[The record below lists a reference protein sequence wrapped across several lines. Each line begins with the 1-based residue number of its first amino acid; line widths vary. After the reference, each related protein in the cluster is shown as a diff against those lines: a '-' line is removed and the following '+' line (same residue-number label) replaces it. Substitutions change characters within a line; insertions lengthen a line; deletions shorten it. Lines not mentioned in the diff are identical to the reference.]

1 MNSLSNNPN
10 PTQATRTIDS
20 LVDYALL
27 AFAKEMT
34 PNDRT
39 ARCCVETP
47 LFVQSVSYIT
57 YIYERIFPPLAI
69 VPARGPSQKDLSCQG
84 STHSW
89 RPLIFFQASQFGV
102 RHRRNTKC
110 VMFVNEGW
118 ERVVAPLGSFR
129 RAFVVRH
136 QPVQLPTK
144 GVWKYGTIPYHTIVW
159 SYVWNHHNVMVD
171 VPYHTNHINHNK
183 AFALHHTQTY
193 SRHNDCHQQ
202 SNLLLYFF

>member
-1 MNSLSNNPN
+1 MWKLHYSYSYG
-10 PTQATRTIDS
+10 TI
-20 LVDYALL
+20 
-27 AFAKEMT
+27 
-34 PNDRT
+34 P
-39 ARCCVETP
+39 
-47 LFVQSVSYIT
+47 

-144 GVWKYGTIPYHTIVW
+144 GVWKGGRMYGTIPPYH
-159 SYVWNHHNVMVD
+159 HDVMVD
-171 VPYHTNHINHNK
+171 VPYHTIPYQPQQGICTSP
-183 AFALHHTQTY
+183 HTDIFTSQRLPPAKESST
-193 SRHNDCHQQ
+193 
-202 SNLLLYFF
+202 LYFF

>member
-1 MNSLSNNPN
+1 MNEFTVKQSKSNTSNKN
-10 PTQATRTIDS
+10 NMVDS

-118 ERVVAPLGSFR
+118 ERVVAPLGNFSPCVR
-129 RAFVVRH
+129 R
-136 QPVQLPTK
+136 PTPTSPAADERSVE
-144 GVWKYGTIPYHTIVW
+144 VWYHTIPYHSV
-159 SYVWNHHNVMVD
+159 VVCME
-171 VPYHTNHINHNK
+171 PP
-183 AFALHHTQTY
+183 
-193 SRHNDCHQQ
+193 
-202 SNLLLYFF
+202 